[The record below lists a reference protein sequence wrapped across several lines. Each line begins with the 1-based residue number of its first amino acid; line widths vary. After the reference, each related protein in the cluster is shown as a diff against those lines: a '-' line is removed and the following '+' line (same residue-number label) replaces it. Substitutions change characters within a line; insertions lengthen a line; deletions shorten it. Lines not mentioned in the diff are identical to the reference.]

1 MACDKLAISATA
13 RMKKKP
19 WDLASYSFHF
29 LYEPHFSLDTGQK
42 DLKKKEIGNYPCSG
56 AKLENNCGLL
66 RFVAKSSLPRG
77 M

>member
-1 MACDKLAISATA
+1 MDGFFFTKSSCVSWLLFSCIKWVDYVMCDKPAISATA

-42 DLKKKEIGNYPCSG
+42 DLKKK
-56 AKLENNCGLL
+56 K
-66 RFVAKSSLPRG
+66 K
-77 M
+77 